1 MAHGGSRKN
10 SGRKPMATSK
20 EIKQAREAIAKFCDM
35 NSSKIQT
42 WFDKVAEDNPE
53 KALDI
58 LYKYMEFH
66 VPKLSR
72 QDWQPLG
79 SDGEPTDLNIEVTFV
94 KNSNNDS

>member
-1 MAHGGSRKN
+1 MAHGGSRKG

-20 EIKQAREAIAKFCDM
+20 EIRQAREAIAKFCDI
-35 NSSKIQT
+35 NSEKIQS
-42 WFDKVAEDNPE
+42 WFDEVADNNPE

-79 SDGEPTDLNIEVTFV
+79 SDGKPTDVAMKVEFV
-94 KNSNNDS
+94 DAKKMQ